1 MRDEK
6 GGVNGNMFKETINV
20 IIVED
25 DEDAVNIYK
34 QFTNQL
40 DHFNVIATAS
50 SGSQTLQLLKAIQ
63 PQLLLL
69 DVFLPDMNG
78 IELLREIRKQ
88 YLGIDVIMITAA
100 NDTKTVSEAIRGGA
114 FGYLIKPIIIDKF
127 IAALKQ
133 YDEVREQLHQN
144 PLVNQENI
152 DDLFRSNNKIK
163 SMPSISQVT
172 YPKGIDKHTLKL
184 VRSKIMHINES
195 LSADEFSRLV
205 GISYST
211 MRRYL
216 EYLVSLEEMEVEVL
230 YGSVGRP
237 ERKYKLLSK

>member
-1 MRDEK
+1 MSK
-6 GGVNGNMFKETINV
+6 QMINV
-20 IIVED
+20 VIVED

-40 DHFNVIATAS
+40 EYYNVIATAS
-50 SGSQTLQLLKAIQ
+50 SGSQTLQLLKVIQ
-63 PQLLLL
+63 PQLILL
-69 DVFLPDMNG
+69 DVYLPDMNG
-78 IELLREIRKQ
+78 IELLREIRKE
-88 YLGIDVIMITAA
+88 YRGIDVIMITAA
-100 NDTKTVSEAIRGGA
+100 NDTNTVSEAIRGGA

-127 IAALKQ
+127 IATLKQ
-133 YDEVREQLHQN
+133 YDEVREQLYLN

-152 DDLFRSNNKIK
+152 DDLFRSNNKVRSVTGIK
-163 SMPSISQVT
+163 QVT

-184 VRSKIMHINES
+184 VRSKILHMNES
-195 LSADEFSRLV
+195 LSADEFSQLV

-216 EYLVSLEEMEVEVL
+216 EYLVSLDEMEVEVV

-237 ERKYKLLSK
+237 ERKYKRLIK

>member
-1 MRDEK
+1 MS
-6 GGVNGNMFKETINV
+6 KETINV

-50 SGSQTLQLLKAIQ
+50 SGSQTLQLLKVVQ

-69 DVFLPDMNG
+69 DVYLPDMNG
-78 IELLREIRKQ
+78 IELLREIRKE
-88 YLGIDVIMITAA
+88 YRGIDVIMITAA

-127 IAALKQ
+127 IATLKQ
-133 YDEVREQLHQN
+133 YDEVREQLHLN
-144 PLVNQENI
+144 ALVNQANI
-152 DDLFRSNNKIK
+152 DDLFRSNNKVESVSGTK
-163 SMPSISQVT
+163 QVT

-184 VRSKIMHINES
+184 VRNKIRYTSES
-195 LSADEFSRLV
+195 LSADEFSQLV

-211 MRRYL
+211 IRRYL

-237 ERKYKLLSK
+237 ERKYKRLIK